1 MSVATFLLH
10 HRHQPREC
18 GVAYASFKGHPSPLR
33 RSDAVSSCLSGGHEL
48 WWVVAAAS
56 SEAALALLPD
66 FVASRTTVT
75 SVRKVV
81 IP

>member
-33 RSDAVSSCLSGGHEL
+33 RSDAVSSCLPDD
-48 WWVVAAAS
+48 VRD
-56 SEAALALLPD
+56 EARRLRPRPTAD
-66 FVASRTTVT
+66 EVS
-75 SVRKVV
+75 
-81 IP
+81 